1 MAVVLRG
8 VHTHTHKY
16 IVFGFNLIRNKL
28 QIAET
33 LERGASSAGALFWN
47 LLENNFHICFSE
59 QGRFAVTA
67 AAKGRRQMQPSP
79 IVIVFVSKKPTL
91 SLLVWVLLCSVQR
104 SVLFFFIMYVEQ
116 ALDLR
121 ILVTRTYINT
131 HTHTATMTP
140 ILAGSISLA
149 LALPTTDTLKRTSF
163 VFVVVHEVH
172 H

>member
-1 MAVVLRG
+1 
-8 VHTHTHKY
+8 
-16 IVFGFNLIRNKL
+16 
-28 QIAET
+28 
-33 LERGASSAGALFWN
+33 
-47 LLENNFHICFSE
+47 
-59 QGRFAVTA
+59 
-67 AAKGRRQMQPSP
+67 MQPSP

-149 LALPTTDTLKRTSF
+149 LAMPTTDTLKRTSF

-172 H
+172 HKVVDQLAGWLRVATLRGRGQLGNLFLDLVISCYWSFIVLS